1 MYFSQSQLCHETL
14 LNPFLFSAVGVRNYE
29 PKFAEVGV
37 TKKHRNLQTDII
49 DFYCNAVTALHF
61 AKTSCVALLSP
72 KGLILARVEIKQV

>member
-1 MYFSQSQLCHETL
+1 MILANLSFVMKPYLTRSCFQQL
-14 LNPFLFSAVGVRNYE
+14 AYE

-37 TKKHRNLQTDII
+37 TKKHQNLQTDII